1 MTILKK
7 ISSLPAITTLDDTDI
22 LPAVHIPDGATGT
35 KKITVSN
42 LRTVIISTIFT
53 TANTFSATQTID
65 LGTGA
70 LPTIIS
76 AQTQLRIAGADGQ
89 ATRIESLGF
98 GNTALQFNIR
108 LANGTRAVKTYP
120 TSSMVGQRVTI
131 TAWDEATLGYSSALA
146 RYDIL
151 TTEAHTATAK
161 GFGHQWAATLNGSTA
176 VVVGLYLQ
184 GTISTDP
191 FPTLGIGAAPTAG
204 NGLLQLASGTTKA
217 YGIALGTAI
226 FLYRNAAGE
235 TTLRY
240 DAGNNI
246 LRLASTANVYS
257 QIVFAPF
264 GSDQCIVQGSGYG
277 VEIAGANPRLNIGY
291 TGNLGLGLAVD
302 GNVSFGAN
310 ALLGA
315 ERLRIAGGTAP
326 ASSSAASVLVGN
338 GSIAVGT
345 SISIGAGISASTAA
359 LFPASTTSI
368 SSIRIPH
375 GSAPS
380 SPVNGDIW
388 TTTSGVFARINGATQ
403 ALGAGT
409 IAGSIAVN
417 QVAVGSGTDTIAGSS
432 AVTWDGT
439 NYRINGLVG
448 INGAPAARFHITQA
462 ASTTADGIRITDGA
476 AIWNIYGDST
486 GALRFES
493 NGGHQTVMRDNG
505 RFIIGATA
513 EAGAEKVRIAAGST
527 PTTSGATDIL
537 FGNGSIVAGTSIAI
551 GTTPSASTALII
563 PASTTSISSIRIPH
577 GSAPTSPVNGDFWTT
592 TSGVFARINGAT
604 QQLADQSLFL
614 PLAGGTMTGTLIA
627 ATPSSSPA
635 GLRLPHGGTPTSLTN
650 GDIWTT
656 TGGIFARING
666 GTSNVV
672 LGTLTSSQV
681 VYGGGSG
688 SALASTALFT
698 DGAHLGIGV
707 TYAADAHLVITGSSS
722 GVSSLRITHGS
733 APSSP
738 VNGDIWTTTSG
749 LFARINGAT
758 VSYAA
763 NNFTG
768 SITTNQ
774 VAVGSGSNAFSG
786 SSNLTWDGTRF
797 STTGAINIATKA
809 ATSSSGD
816 VWHDSTQKGIAVY
829 MSGIQQLLTG
839 VIFTQTA
846 ISSDVTNTTT
856 PTTILST
863 GIGTKTLPA
872 NFFVA
877 GKTVRLTIKGRIS
890 SDNASMTGTL
900 DIKFGST
907 VVATTGSVDM
917 LAFSN
922 DYFEVVVD
930 VTCYTTGG
938 SGTVAAI
945 GRVLGARPPSTLGP
959 PTQIISMTNSS
970 TVTLDTT
977 ASQAIDAVI
986 TWGSADTDNHIT
998 TQVCSIEVLN

>member
-65 LGTGA
+65 LGSGA
-70 LPTIIS
+70 LPALIS
-76 AQTQLRIAGADGQ
+76 ANTQLRFAAADGQ
-89 ATRIESLGF
+89 AVRIESLGF

-108 LANGTRAVKTYP
+108 VASGTRSVKAYP
-120 TSSMVGQRVTI
+120 VSNLVGQRVVI
-131 TAWDEATLGYSSALA
+131 TAWDEATLGYSSTLA
-146 RYDIL
+146 RYDIIA
-151 TTEAHTATAK
+151 TEAHTATAK
-161 GFGHQWAATLNGSTA
+161 GFGHQWTATLRGASA
-176 VVVGLYLQ
+176 VSGGMWLE
-184 GTISTDP
+184 GTNATDP
-191 FPTLGIGAAPTAG
+191 FPTLSIGVAPTAG
-204 NGLLQLASGTTKA
+204 NGLLQLATGASQA
-217 YGIALGTAI
+217 YGIGFGTDTFLHRSGVNALKTLGT
-226 FLYRNAAGE
+226 
-235 TTLRY
+235 
-240 DAGNNI
+240 
-246 LRLASTANVYS
+246 
-257 QIVFAPF
+257 
-264 GSDQCIVQGSGYG
+264 
-277 VEIAGANPRLNIGY
+277 VEI
-291 TGNLGLGLAVD
+291 TTGLAI
-302 GNVSFGAN
+302 GGAPS
-310 ALLGA
+310 ATTAILTL
-315 ERLRIAGGTAP
+315 AG
-326 ASSSAASVLVGN
+326 
-338 GSIAVGT
+338 
-345 SISIGAGISASTAA
+345 
-359 LFPASTTSI
+359 TTSV
-368 SSIRIPH
+368 SSLRIPH
-375 GSAPS
+375 GVAPT
-380 SPVNGDIW
+380 SPTNGDFW
-388 TTTSGVFARINGATQ
+388 TTTGGVFARINGTTKQ
-403 ALGAGT
+403 LGT
-409 IAGSIAVN
+409 ISGSIAVN

-448 INGAPAARFHITQA
+448 INGAPAARFHITQS
-462 ASTTADGIRITDGA
+462 ASTTADGIRITDGSVT
-476 AIWNIYGDST
+476 WNIYGDSS

-493 NGGHQTVMRDNG
+493 SGGHQAVLRDNG
-505 RFIIGATA
+505 RFIIGSTT

-527 PTTSGATDIL
+527 PTTSGATDVL

-563 PASTTSISSIRIPH
+563 PASTTAISSIRVPH

-592 TSGVFARINGAT
+592 TSGAFIRINGTT

-672 LGTLTSSQV
+672 LGSLTSSQV

-733 APSSP
+733 APTSP

-749 LFARINGAT
+749 LFARINGVT
-758 VSYAA
+758 VTYAA

-797 STTGAINIATKA
+797 STTGAINIATRA

-816 VWHDSTQKGIAVY
+816 VWHDSTQKGIAIY

-846 ISSDVTNTTT
+846 TSTDVTNTTT

-863 GIGTKTLPA
+863 GVGTKTLPA

-907 VVATTGSVDM
+907 VVASTGSVDL
-917 LAFSN
+917 LAFSD
-922 DYFEVVVD
+922 DYFEIVVD
-930 VTCYTTGG
+930 ITCRTTGG